1 MLKDKLLLILA
12 SNVTGCVY
20 ISAFASLAGIDASIA
35 SSTTLMKVYA
45 ITAGIK
51 KSKLIIKKTKKKH
64 DKIEL
69 LAKAKLKNI
78 EVLSS

>member
-35 SSTTLMKVYA
+35 SSTTLIKVYA

-51 KSKLIIKKTKKKH
+51 SKLIIKKSKKKH

>member
-20 ISAFASLAGIDASIA
+20 ISVFASLAGIDASIA

-51 KSKLIIKKTKKKH
+51 KFKLIIKKSKKKH